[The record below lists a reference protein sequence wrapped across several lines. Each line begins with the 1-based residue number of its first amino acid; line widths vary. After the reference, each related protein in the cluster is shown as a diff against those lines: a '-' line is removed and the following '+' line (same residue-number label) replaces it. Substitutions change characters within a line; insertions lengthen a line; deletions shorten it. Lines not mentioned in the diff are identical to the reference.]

1 MKAAVNYNKRGF
13 YALIIVAILAF
24 AIICRLAYL
33 QLVKGDEYTAKTE
46 SQQLGDNEIKASRG
60 TIYDSNMNILAQSAS
75 VWSVYINPS
84 KINKISD
91 EAEREETREVII
103 SGLATLLELDEEKVR
118 KYTEKN
124 YSYQLVKGEIEK
136 DTRDAILAF
145 IDEYED
151 RDENPLDLSS
161 IIGIDPDVKRYYPY
175 SSLASTVIG
184 FTGSDGD
191 GLAGIEYYYN
201 ETLKG
206 VSGRTITALNGNGT
220 VMPNQYETI
229 YEAQ

>member
-151 RDENPLDLSS
+151 RDENPLDLMTEPSLVM
-161 IIGIDPDVKRYYPY
+161 IGGKICVN
-175 SSLASTVIG
+175 SL
-184 FTGSDGD
+184 
-191 GLAGIEYYYN
+191 
-201 ETLKG
+201 
-206 VSGRTITALNGNGT
+206 
-220 VMPNQYETI
+220 
-229 YEAQ
+229 